1 MLKFL
6 NSPFPA
12 KYSTKEN
19 IIVAILVGT
28 FVALF
33 LFLFKPF
40 GVEKQPINDFNPLL
54 RYVGF
59 GVVTFLGL
67 IFIDNVIPR
76 FFPKFFIESN
86 YTVKKELAMNLL
98 MILVIAIGNIGYLAY
113 LIPGSLN
120 VLDGLIMIW
129 HTFLVGVF
137 PLVFLNL
144 LKFNR
149 LLNANLKASNE
160 INLSGVSSL
169 IAEKTLA
176 TPSLTF
182 SVDSVDK
189 TLDLTDLLYIESVGN
204 YINIAINNDGEPSR
218 NLYRKTLKSIEEGVK
233 YKHIIRCHR
242 SYIVNL
248 KKVIEVKGN
257 AQGLKLTLEGCQDE
271 IPVSRKYIKDVK
283 TYFNQGGI

>member
-76 FFPKFFIESN
+76 FFPEFFIESN

-149 LLNANLKASNE
+149 LLNAC
-160 INLSGVSSL
+160 
-169 IAEKTLA
+169 
-176 TPSLTF
+176 
-182 SVDSVDK
+182 
-189 TLDLTDLLYIESVGN
+189 LLYTS
-204 YINIAINNDGEPSR
+204 PSPR
-218 NLYRKTLKSIEEGVK
+218 DATL
-233 YKHIIRCHR
+233 
-242 SYIVNL
+242 
-248 KKVIEVKGN
+248 
-257 AQGLKLTLEGCQDE
+257 
-271 IPVSRKYIKDVK
+271 SRMPSSA
-283 TYFNQGGI
+283 